1 MTEQGH
7 NGGQCHPNSKDNQ
20 ECWMPRNQITGMPC
34 PSPPRSISWGC
45 YMYEYL
51 LSKRSYSLD
60 YFVGVNLIFVYFH
73 QNWSITNLVTLTVQ
87 SKTSY
92 RLVQEK
98 LCFFHN
104 SLQPL
109 PRAPTSL
116 WDTFKALNSWKIF
129 NSWKK
134 KPQYLMN
141 TLYFL
146 IYFMCKA

>member
-60 YFVGVNLIFVYFH
+60 YFVSVHLIFVYLH
-73 QNWSITNLVTLTVQ
+73 ININQSLTWW
-87 SKTSY
+87 
-92 RLVQEK
+92 
-98 LCFFHN
+98 
-104 SLQPL
+104 
-109 PRAPTSL
+109 L
-116 WDTFKALNSWKIF
+116 WR
-129 NSWKK
+129 
-134 KPQYLMN
+134 
-141 TLYFL
+141 
-146 IYFMCKA
+146 CKAKRRTGWFRKNCVFFTIHCSPSRARLHRCEIPSKLSTQCEYTVNPFGCAGEGEVAIFREKNTIFY